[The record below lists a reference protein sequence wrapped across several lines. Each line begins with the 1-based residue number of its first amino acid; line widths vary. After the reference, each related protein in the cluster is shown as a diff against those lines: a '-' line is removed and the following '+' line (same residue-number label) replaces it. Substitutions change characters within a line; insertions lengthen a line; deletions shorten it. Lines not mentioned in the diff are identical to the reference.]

1 MNEYVKP
8 KVLVSKCIGFDSCR
22 FNGGIISSDVVENL
36 KNYVEY
42 EPVCPEM
49 EIGLGVPRK
58 ALRLVEKD
66 GEARLIQTET
76 EKDCTEDMKDYA
88 SNLFSELDEIDGAIL
103 KNRSPSCGTNDVKL
117 YPGLDKSGVL
127 EKVPGIF
134 GGAVVEEYPLKPVE
148 NEGRLRNFRI
158 REDFYTALF
167 ALARFRK
174 NVLEE
179 NSMKALTD
187 FQANNKFLL
196 MTYDQ
201 ETMREMGKIAANRED
216 EEVERVIEKY
226 HELLTRA
233 LSESPSPGSH
243 VNTLEHSFGYFSD
256 ELNSQEK
263 SLYKDYIEDYR
274 EGKVPLSTL
283 ISVVRSWIVR
293 FDVEYLED
301 QRYFDPYPHGLVEI
315 SDSGK
320 GRDL

>member
-1 MNEYVKP
+1 MTNYVKP
-8 KVLVSKCIGFDSCR
+8 KVLFSKCLGFDSCR

-36 KNYVEY
+36 KSYVQA
-42 EPVCPEM
+42 EPACPEV

-66 GEARLIQTET
+66 GETRLIQTET

-88 SNLFSELDEIDGAIL
+88 SELFSDLNGIDGAVL

-117 YPGLDKSGVL
+117 YADLDKSGVI

-134 GGAVVEEYPLKPVE
+134 GGAVVKEYPLKPVE

-158 REDFYTALF
+158 REDFYTTLF

-174 NVLEE
+174 NVLEDE
-179 NSMKALTD
+179 SMKALTD
-187 FQANNKFLL
+187 YQARHKFLL

-216 EEVERVIEKY
+216 EETKQVIEKY
-226 HELLTRA
+226 HELLTHT
-233 LSESPSPGSH
+233 LSETPSPGTH

-263 SLYKDYIEDYR
+263 SLFQDYVQDYR
-274 EGKVPLSTL
+274 EGKTPLSTL
-283 ISVVRSWIVR
+283 ISLVRSWIAR
-293 FDVEYLED
+293 FDVEYLKD

>member
-1 MNEYVKP
+1 MNNIKP
-8 KVLVSKCIGFDSCR
+8 KVLLSKCIGFDSCR

-36 KNYVEY
+36 KNYVEF
-42 EPVCPEM
+42 EPVCPEV

-58 ALRLVEKD
+58 ALRLVEKE
-66 GEARLIQTET
+66 GAPRLIQTET
-76 EKDCTEDMKDYA
+76 RKDCTEEMKDYA

-117 YPGLDKSGVL
+117 YDDLDKSGVL
-127 EKVPGIF
+127 KKVPGIF

-174 NVLEE
+174 HVLENE
-179 NSMKALTD
+179 SMKALTD
-187 FQANNKFLL
+187 YQARHKFLL

-201 ETMREMGKIAANRED
+201 ETMRKMGKIAANRE
-216 EEVERVIEKY
+216 EKEVGQVIKNY
-226 HELLTRA
+226 HELLTQA
-233 LSESPSPGSH
+233 LSESPSPGTH

-263 SLYKDYIEDYR
+263 SLFQDYIEDYR
-274 EGKVPLSTL
+274 AGKVPLSSL
-283 ISVVRSWIVR
+283 ISLVRSWIVR
-293 FDVEYLED
+293 FNVEYLKD

-320 GRDL
+320 GREL